1 MQFEK
6 LGDFRAPA
14 VGDEAKKN
22 VATGP
27 VESLFGKMD
36 YLALLVVGF
45 LPEKMDPSERPTVY
59 PSEEELQD
67 VVVEEVGGE
76 R

>member
-1 MQFEK
+1 MSPPV
-6 LGDFRAPA
+6 PA
-14 VGDEAKKN
+14 KN
-22 VATGP
+22 F
-27 VESLFGKMD
+27 FGNMD